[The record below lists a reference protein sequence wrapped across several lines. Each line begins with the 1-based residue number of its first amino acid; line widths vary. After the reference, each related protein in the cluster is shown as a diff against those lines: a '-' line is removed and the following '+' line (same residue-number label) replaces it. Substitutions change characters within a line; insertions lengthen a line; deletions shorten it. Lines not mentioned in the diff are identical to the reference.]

1 MAKALD
7 LYDKEEFYRCLQCAV
22 CTGSCPT
29 AQVIEGFNPRE
40 IILRYML
47 YGEQEEVLA
56 DEELWCCTTC
66 HACQERCPHE
76 ITISGLLTHIMNLA
90 ARGGNLP
97 RPLKE
102 NIKLMAETGWSVR
115 ATSHSDRI
123 REQLGLKPL
132 KRPNTAEIRSILRE
146 TGLDEILEL

>member
-1 MAKALD
+1 
-7 LYDKEEFYRCLQCAV
+7 
-22 CTGSCPT
+22 
-29 AQVIEGFNPRE
+29 
-40 IILRYML
+40 
-47 YGEQEEVLA
+47 
-56 DEELWCCTTC
+56 
-66 HACQERCPHE
+66 
-76 ITISGLLTHIMNLA
+76 
-90 ARGGNLP
+90 LP

-132 KRPNTAEIRSILRE
+132 KRPDTDEIRSILRE